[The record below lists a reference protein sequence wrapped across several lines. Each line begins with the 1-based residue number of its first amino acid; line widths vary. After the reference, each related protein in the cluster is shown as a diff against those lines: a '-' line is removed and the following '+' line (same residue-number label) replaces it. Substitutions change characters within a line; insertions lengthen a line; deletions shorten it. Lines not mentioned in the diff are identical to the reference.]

1 VAAGVLSIPAGLIQA
16 FKIQAFTGEPSDSS
30 RILTIIGPTVI
41 DGAEC
46 VARALD
52 RERLGARSSSFERPG
67 ASRSVIREATSPI
80 RWGRLWRIRR

>member
-52 RERLGARSSSFERPG
+52 RERLEHVLHHSNLP
-67 ASRSVIREATSPI
+67 VLLVP
-80 RWGRLWRIRR
+80 